1 MTGIIDYG
9 VGNLFSLYSSLK
21 LLGED
26 VFMIKE
32 EKDYEKC
39 ARIILPGVVSFIP
52 ARDKLKESG
61 LEEGLYRSVEKGKL
75 LLGICLGMQL
85 LFEEGEEE
93 GKKKGLA
100 LINGNVKS
108 IKNIIPNGNKM
119 AHMGWNTLSITKP
132 GRLFS
137 KINDGDYVYFVH
149 SYSAQNCLTNTTSIT
164 DYGAPLVSSV
174 EKGNVFGLQF
184 HPEKSGEVGLRILSS
199 FLEIK

>member
-21 LLGED
+21 LLGEN

-39 ARIILPGVVSFIP
+39 ARIILPVIGSFIP

-108 IKNIIPNGNKM
+108 IKNIIPNGNKI
-119 AHMGWNTLSITKP
+119 AHIGLNTLSITKP

-137 KINDGDYVYFVH
+137 KINDVDDVYFVH

-164 DYGAPLVSSV
+164 DYGAPLVASV
-174 EKGNVFGLQF
+174 EEGHVFGLQF